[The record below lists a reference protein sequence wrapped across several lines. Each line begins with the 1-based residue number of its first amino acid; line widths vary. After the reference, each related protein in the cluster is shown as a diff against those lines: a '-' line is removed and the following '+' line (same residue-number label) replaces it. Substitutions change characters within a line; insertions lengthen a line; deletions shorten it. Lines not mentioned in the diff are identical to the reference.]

1 MHSLAQTKSSQI
13 KTARLLHRRD
23 GSGGAVAPLGMVHS
37 HQFFGARLNR
47 FYPAMKEI

>member
-1 MHSLAQTKSSQI
+1 VALDGLNNGLVMHGLAQTKSSQI

-37 HQFFGARLNR
+37 H
-47 FYPAMKEI
+47 